1 MDLGAWLRSLDLG
14 QYEAAFRENAI
25 DGRPPGRLA
34 LAALSPRSGNPPAA
48 ESLFIQHKTALG
60 DPTMNMGWQSLKGFI
75 RLLVVTGAL
84 IPLLTPIGSVAQRQE
99 APVGHR
105 QPSAS
110 DVSGAESAPGVGTNP
125 ELEKREQELD
135 KKLRDICRGC

>member
-1 MDLGAWLRSLDLG
+1 
-14 QYEAAFRENAI
+14 
-25 DGRPPGRLA
+25 
-34 LAALSPRSGNPPAA
+34 
-48 ESLFIQHKTALG
+48 
-60 DPTMNMGWQSLKGFI
+60 MNMGWQSLNRLI

-84 IPLLTPIGSVAQRQE
+84 IPLLTPIGSVAQRRE

-110 DVSGAESAPGVGTNP
+110 DVRGAESAPGVGTNP
-125 ELEKREQELD
+125 ELDKREQELD